1 MKKFKYIAYLFFI
14 VITTVLIILIYD
26 TISKGESGKTS
37 KEKALS
43 EVEFLEG
50 KIETLLNKMYNIETR
65 NYNVSVIE
73 ITKQSEETKNKTT
86 STEGKEESGSSSSS
100 GESSNS
106 NLGSNSNEEPS
117 AGSSGNQGVGQQ
129 GEKNKKYEM
138 EEAGVLLD
146 SGNINWS
153 KVKSEIETLYSA
165 IPTITLDLYQVNV
178 SQDDILG
185 FNKEFDK
192 LTTAVKDENK
202 EEILNELATIYEYIP
217 KFMEKATD
225 DEIANKL
232 TKTKT
237 HIYKAYSKLASKNW
251 EEIGNEVKEAR
262 NIYSEILS
270 KADLDKNKQYNI
282 SKGYV
287 MLNEFQGAVDLQ
299 DETIFL
305 IKYKNLI
312 EGINNL

>member
-1 MKKFKYIAYLFFI
+1 MKLKKFKYIAYLFFI

-192 LTTAVKDENK
+192 LTTAVKDEN
-202 EEILNELATIYEYIP
+202 TYRP
-217 KFMEKATD
+217 D
-225 DEIANKL
+225 DIALDIKTTRDTTIANVDCGDFTLRLNAQGGYKRLGKSAGKL
-232 TKTKT
+232 PDIIP
-237 HIYKAYSKLASKNW
+237 HDRLCESS
-251 EEIGNEVKEAR
+251 GQVR
-262 NIYSEILS
+262 
-270 KADLDKNKQYNI
+270 
-282 SKGYV
+282 
-287 MLNEFQGAVDLQ
+287 
-299 DETIFL
+299 FL
-305 IKYKNLI
+305 HR
-312 EGINNL
+312 